1 MQISKIFDILLA
13 SILLQGSLCATQ
25 TIGGYICDQKQAYLQ
40 MRNTMCSNNNS
51 AFYPISTNNRYSYN
65 AKEIN
70 NKNTISINNH
80 SPIQKYNIY
89 SNNQIQLN
97 YPNISQISLS
107 NLSEIFEAAVI
118 YSYNKA
124 FPQILNVVKANNGQK
139 CNINIFH
146 YYTINPSEPINNINN
161 NSTVQNCHNTSSLNY
176 PSKKLYKK
184 KIIKTKIVSLD
195 NNMQVDSDI
204 DINNT
209 DINIIS
215 NNKIANN
222 NDTINSVINDS
233 TNKPIYI
240 IDLGEKKL
248 SKVQKRK

>member
-25 TIGGYICDQKQAYLQ
+25 TIKEYICNQKQAHLP
-40 MRNTMCSNNNS
+40 MRNTMCSNNDS
-51 AFYPISTNNRYSYN
+51 AFYPTSTNHRYRYN
-65 AKEIN
+65 SEEIN
-70 NKNTISINNH
+70 KDIISINNQL
-80 SPIQKYNIY
+80 PIQEYNIY

-97 YPNISQISLS
+97 YPNISQIPLS
-107 NLSEIFEAAVI
+107 NLSKIFEDAVK

-139 CNINIFH
+139 CNINIVH
-146 YYTINPSEPINNINN
+146 YYAINQSEPINNITN
-161 NSTVQNCHNTSSLNY
+161 NSTVQSCHNNSNWNY
-176 PSKKLYKK
+176 FGKKLYKK

-233 TNKPIYI
+233 TNEPKYI
-240 IDLGEKKL
+240 INLGKKKL